1 MEYRDHRER
10 KGPLE
15 SRAHEALQVYQVQV
29 HLERKE
35 YQDLREC
42 EV

>member
-15 SRAHEALQVYQVQV
+15 SRAHEV